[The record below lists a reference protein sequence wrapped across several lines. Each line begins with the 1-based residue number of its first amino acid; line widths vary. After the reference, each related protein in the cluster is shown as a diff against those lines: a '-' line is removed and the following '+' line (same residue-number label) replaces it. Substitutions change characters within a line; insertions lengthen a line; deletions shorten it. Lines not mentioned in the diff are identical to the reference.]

1 VRNLNKP
8 PRYNVASIQAQQT
21 LGGDVMQSHEEGQY
35 VEWRD
40 YQWLLTEKQR
50 LDNNCDYLD
59 QKLDEEIEKSAMLCG
74 QVERLTERLGGVRLI
89 VTEEMY
95 DELNTKYLEQ
105 QHELQN
111 IALTARQILDEKI
124 DLKEQVERLTKELE
138 NTDCMF
144 AMASAFAR
152 DWNAAKEGKPH
163 A

>member
-124 DLKEQVERLTKELE
+124 DLKEQVERLTKAVMHSPAAQLKLKELE
-138 NTDCMF
+138 
-144 AMASAFAR
+144 
-152 DWNAAKEGKPH
+152 GKTTFEEINSDNQ
-163 A
+163 